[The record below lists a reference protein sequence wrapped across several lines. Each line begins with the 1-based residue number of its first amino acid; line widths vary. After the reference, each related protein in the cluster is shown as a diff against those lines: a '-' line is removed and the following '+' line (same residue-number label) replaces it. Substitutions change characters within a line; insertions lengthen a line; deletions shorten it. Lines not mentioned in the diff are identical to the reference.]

1 MRAELGRG
9 GGGGRRGER
18 EIRGVGWRRGAGGGG
33 GGGGKCGPSLQ
44 SEGHVP
50 PPPPCKGTPPHSPQS
65 KGHPAPLHSSRKG
78 AQASA
83 MPFRK
88 KAPLWRF
95 FGGAG
100 CFFASFFFTRFF
112 FFLVFLFAVA
122 TPQPCSL
129 VPPLRGGSA
138 MRPPLRCGAATR
150 VHSSVLP
157 VRPPS
162 QPLCNSTIRRTKL

>member
-1 MRAELGRG
+1 MGGDGGEKERSEEWDGGEGPGVVVVVGEMRSLVAERG
-9 GGGGRRGER
+9 S
-18 EIRGVGWRRGAGGGG
+18 
-33 GGGGKCGPSLQ
+33 CS
-44 SEGHVP
+44 

-112 FFLVFLFAVA
+112 FFFFGSSFCRCHPAALLPRPSIARGLSHA
-122 TPQPCSL
+122 APAALRSRNTGPQFCPACPTTL
-129 VPPLRGGSA
+129 TAPLQFNY
-138 MRPPLRCGAATR
+138 
-150 VHSSVLP
+150 
-157 VRPPS
+157 S
-162 QPLCNSTIRRTKL
+162 QN